1 MRPGWCGPSLNA
13 ERVKSGS
20 DMCALLAKLKPC
32 SRRGVVTIWWNDHYT
47 KVKACKQHAKAA
59 GRL

>member
-1 MRPGWCGPSLNA
+1 
-13 ERVKSGS
+13 
-20 DMCALLAKLKPC
+20 MCALLAKLKPC